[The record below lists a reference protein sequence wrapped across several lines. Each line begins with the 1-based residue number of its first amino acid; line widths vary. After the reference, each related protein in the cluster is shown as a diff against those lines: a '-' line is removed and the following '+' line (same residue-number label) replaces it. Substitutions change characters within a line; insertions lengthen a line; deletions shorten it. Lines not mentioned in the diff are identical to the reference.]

1 MIGSSNRG
9 VNGTAR
15 LRIGASVTAAAA
27 LAIAWLATPTG
38 PRADSPHV
46 ATVVLQRGETLDAA
60 AQRAGVSPSE
70 AMTARLILANGS
82 LGREPA
88 PGSAVRAVVAMRPTG
103 SRLLTLSI
111 NPPDGGPIVIDR
123 AYDGGLHLRPR
134 SAQSPMVV
142 TVADEKIEGSLFDT
156 AGRAGADP
164 ALINQATTLLA
175 ARLDFARDIRP
186 GDRLRLVFTRR
197 INAVGD
203 TEETGLLLY
212 AEVIGPKGG
221 ERLYAFTQ
229 GGRTDF
235 LDAEGRSAR
244 AQLLRTP
251 VIGARITSN
260 FGMRSHPIFGY
271 TRMHQGV
278 DFAAPLGTPVL
289 AAGDG
294 VVVEARSWAG
304 YGNWL
309 RIRHGGGWETGYAHL
324 AAYVSGLKA
333 GDAVRQ
339 GEVVGYVG
347 QTGFATGPHLHYETW
362 LAGRRVDPARAP
374 FAETSELDPH
384 ALADFAAQRGR
395 IDRLLAVSG
404 GGAPPTGGSPR
415 LALAS
420 SSGLGRAGLRLS
432 HL

>member
-1 MIGSSNRG
+1 MIGSSNPG
-9 VNGTAR
+9 VPRTAR
-15 LRIGASVTAAAA
+15 LRIGASVTAAVA

-38 PRADSPHV
+38 PRADSAHV

-60 AQRAGVSPSE
+60 ARRAGVSPSE
-70 AMTARLILANGS
+70 AMTARLLLEGR
-82 LGREPA
+82 GREPA
-88 PGSAVRAVVAMRPTG
+88 SGSAVRAVVAMRSAG

-111 NPPDGGPIVIDR
+111 EPPGGSPIVIER

-134 SAQSPMVV
+134 SPQSPMVL
-142 TVADEKIEGSLFDT
+142 TVADEDIEGSLFDT

-164 ALINQATTLLA
+164 ALIDQATTLLA

-203 TEETGLLLY
+203 TEETGALLY

-229 GGRTDF
+229 AGRTDF

-251 VIGARITSN
+251 VIGARITSG

-309 RIRHGGGWETGYAHL
+309 RIRHGGGWETGYGHL
-324 AAYVSGLKA
+324 ASYASGMKA
-333 GDAVRQ
+333 GAPVRQ
-339 GEVVGYVG
+339 GETVGYVG
-347 QTGFATGPHLHYETW
+347 QTGLATGPHLHYETW

-374 FAETSELDPH
+374 VEATLELDPR
-384 ALADFAAQRGR
+384 ALPEFAAQRAR
-395 IDRLLAVSG
+395 IDRLLALS
-404 GGAPPTGGSPR
+404 GGAPSAAEHAAR
-415 LALAS
+415 SALES
-420 SSGLGRAGLRLS
+420 SIRSNRDGLRLAR
-432 HL
+432 L